1 MSTGSAEEAGFVT
14 PEAVRIDLQHAGVG
28 SRLVAQ
34 LVDGVI
40 VAVLTVLAVLAPQPF
55 GDGTVAL
62 MVGVSLVFFVHIG
75 YFALWEG
82 LWDGRTPGKRALRL
96 RVLRQDGSPITGTE
110 ALIRNVLRIVDLLPV
125 AGMIGI
131 VSMLVT
137 RRDQRIGDL
146 AAGTVVIH
154 EAGGREP
161 RTLAVAALDP
171 PAWAAHLD
179 TSSIGERDYA
189 VARSYLQRRDELER
203 GPRTELAARIAR
215 PLRAAV
221 PGVPDDAADEDVI
234 VAVVSAVRSRARP

>member
-1 MSTGSAEEAGFVT
+1 MGTGSAEEAGFVT
-14 PEAVRIDLQHAGVG
+14 PEAVRIDLQRAGVG

-55 GDGTVAL
+55 GAPTIAL
-62 MVGVSLVFFVHIG
+62 MIGVSLAFFVHIG

-82 LWDGRTPGKRALRL
+82 LWDGRTPGKRAVGL
-96 RVLRQDGSPITGTE
+96 RVLRQDGSPITATE
-110 ALIRNVLRIVDLLPV
+110 ALIRNLLRIVDLLPV
-125 AGMIGI
+125 AGLVGFISI
-131 VSMLVT
+131 LVT
-137 RRDQRIGDL
+137 RRDQRVGDL
-146 AAGTVVIH
+146 AAGTVVVH

-161 RTLAVAALDP
+161 RTLAVADLDP

-179 TSSIGERDYA
+179 TSPLDERDYA
-189 VARSYLQRRDELER
+189 VARSYLQRREELDAA
-203 GPRTELAARIAR
+203 PRAQLAARIAG

-234 VAVVSAVRSRARP
+234 VAVVTAVRTRGGS